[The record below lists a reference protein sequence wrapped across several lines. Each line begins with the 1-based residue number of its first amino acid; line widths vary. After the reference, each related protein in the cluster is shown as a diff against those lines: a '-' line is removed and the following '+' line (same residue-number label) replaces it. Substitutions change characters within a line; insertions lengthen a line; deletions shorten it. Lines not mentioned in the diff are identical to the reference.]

1 MKGTMKKRWLSALF
15 LLVVFLV
22 HTAGKPVTRG
32 DVILAVHALLS
43 RWDRV
48 EPVEIQSIEPGY
60 LSNGELGYY
69 LADLGRSGWV
79 LVSAD
84 DVIRPVIAFSFEN
97 SYTPESEWNG
107 TARYLLDHYRSQI
120 DAALKEPQRKRDT
133 GWDRLELPS
142 GKKSATG
149 VYVDPFI
156 EVKWNQG
163 SGWNRFC
170 PYDEDGPGNHAY
182 VGCVGVAMA
191 QAMTVFNFPS
201 KPRGMKSYI
210 NDTYGYISVNYDLAP
225 LYSWEEMSSS
235 SPDSFNAALLY
246 HCAVSV
252 NMDFGPD
259 GSGAYARN
267 TPGSLVQYF
276 GYSKNVRFK
285 EQLQDPQ
292 EWEDLLVSELQEGR
306 PIIYR
311 GGPDNGGDGHAW
323 NIDGYGDGYFHMNF
337 GWSGSQNG
345 YYSLNLI
352 DPGSYDFTS
361 NQGAV
366 TGIAPPVSSPYDII
380 LSELAVDEG
389 LPVGSHVADVTVEDE
404 DPMNVYT
411 FTCKG
416 KYNFLLR
423 DYGPAS
429 FYVEDDQLLTD
440 KVFEFNEEDPG
451 SNSEFLLII
460 VEDQYGHKYQE
471 EFNIEITEQINNST
485 GMQPFDNDWLYIYPN
500 PADDY
505 FVIPEMPGQG
515 LSFSVIDITGKEVM
529 IHQGP
534 VFPGSHHEIA
544 NLEPGIYFIFIT
556 GKDTTFTGKLV
567 VHR

>member
-1 MKGTMKKRWLSALF
+1 MNRRWLSTIF
-15 LLVVFLV
+15 LLVVFLL
-22 HTAGKPVTRG
+22 HTAGKPVSRE

-43 RWDRV
+43 SWDRM
-48 EPVEIQSIEPGY
+48 ESVEIQSIEPGY
-60 LSNGELGYY
+60 LANGEPAYY

-97 SYTPESEWNG
+97 SWTPENEWNSA
-107 TARYLLDHYRSQI
+107 ARYLLDHYRSQI
-120 DAALKEPQRKRDT
+120 DAALKQPNMKRNAR
-133 GWDRLELPS
+133 WDRLELPS
-142 GKKSATG
+142 EKKSATG

-156 EVKWNQG
+156 EVNWNQG

-191 QAMTVFNFPS
+191 QAMTVYSFPS
-201 KPRGMKSYI
+201 ESRGMKSYI
-210 NDTYGYISVNYDLAP
+210 SDTYGYISVNYDLAP
-225 LYSWEEMSSS
+225 PYDWEGMSPSSS
-235 SPDSFNAALLY
+235 DSANAKLLY

-252 NMDFGPD
+252 DMDFGPD

-267 TPGSLVQYF
+267 AAGSMVQYF
-276 GYSKNVRFK
+276 GYSRNIRFK
-285 EQLQDPQ
+285 EQLPDPE

-323 NIDGYGDGYFHMNF
+323 NIDGYGDSYFHMNF

-352 DPGSYDFTS
+352 DPGSFDFTS

-366 TGIAPPVSSPYDII
+366 IGIAPPVSAPYDII
-380 LSELAVDEG
+380 LSDLAVDEG

-429 FYVEDDQLLTD
+429 FYVEDAQLLTD
-440 KVFEFNEEDPG
+440 KVFVYDEENPG

-460 VEDQYGHKYQE
+460 VEDQYGNTYQE
-471 EFNIEITEQINNST
+471 EFNIEITEQISNST
-485 GMQPFDNDWLYIYPN
+485 GMQPLCNDWLNIYPN

-505 FVIPEMPGQG
+505 FVIPELPDHS
-515 LSFSVIDITGKEVM
+515 LSFRVIDITGKEVM
-529 IHQGP
+529 NQKGP
-534 VFPGSHHEIA
+534 VLPGSRHVISD
-544 NLEPGIYFIFIT
+544 LEPGIYFILFA
-556 GKDTTFTGKLV
+556 GKDTTFMGKLV